1 MKRTLSAIGAILGI
15 ALSGGTAMAQDHD
28 DPLTRPIA
36 PEHARRWLAPT
47 PPTRIHGNSY
57 FVGFGGVSVVLI
69 DTGAGLILIDGAVP
83 QAAREVEANIRRLG
97 FRIEDV
103 RYILSTEPH
112 WDHAGGIAALARDS
126 GARVI
131 ASAPAARVFRTGRIG
146 GDDPQAAE
154 LVPFPAVANVRAMA
168 DGERLRLGNTVV
180 TARATPGH
188 TAGSMS
194 WTWRSCDGGQCYHV
208 VFGSSLNAVSAD
220 GYRFSDPA
228 HRTVV
233 AAFRR
238 SFAIMRALPCDILI
252 SAHPEQSGGDERFRR
267 VQAGERPNPFVDAN
281 ACRAYA
287 DQTERRLEM
296 RLATEAAE
304 AAAPPA
310 R

>member
-1 MKRTLSAIGAILGI
+1 MKRTLSTIGAILGI
-15 ALSGGTAMAQDHD
+15 ALTSSGTGAQNRD
-28 DPLTRPIA
+28 DPLTRPIQPGYA
-36 PEHARRWLAPT
+36 QRWLAPL
-47 PPTRIHGNSY
+47 PPTRIHGNTY

-83 QAAREVEANIRRLG
+83 QAARDVEANIRRLG

-131 ASAPAARVFRTGRIG
+131 ASAPAARVFRTGRVG
-146 GDDPQAAE
+146 GDDPQAAH

-168 DGERLRLGNTVV
+168 NGERLRLGNTVV

-194 WTWRSCDGGQCYHV
+194 WTWRSCEARQCFNI

-228 HRTVV
+228 HRAVV

-267 VQAGERPNPFVDAN
+267 FQAGQRPNPFVDAN

-287 DQTERRLEM
+287 DQTERRLET
-296 RLATEAAE
+296 RLATEGAE
-304 AAAPPA
+304 AARPPA